1 MFSRIIFKH
10 YIDIVHAGALMKFVL
25 ILILLLVFLQGC
37 ISPTVKT
44 GDPSRYELPG
54 LANTTIFYLN
64 ISSVQVIYNVVDR
77 KSVDYRIED
86 SIQTFRYPVAVDYSG
101 NNVSMNVSII
111 SIMAKNYAHFNFSS
125 NFSGFVAFTMPG
137 GQDFTYF
144 PVDNGTIR
152 IVLPKNFT
160 AGTIFLGYV
169 QPKPDN
175 ITQDSS
181 GREVLIWNNPQNN
194 KIRVRYHQNDTPVML
209 MYLFGSLLICA
220 VIVWGYY
227 YYGIYALKK
236 KREMLEK
243 TLRK

>member
-1 MFSRIIFKH
+1 
-10 YIDIVHAGALMKFVL
+10 MKFLPV
-25 ILILLLVFLQGC
+25 LILLLVLLQGC

-54 LANTTIFYLN
+54 LVNTTIFYLN
-64 ISSVQVIYNVVDR
+64 LSSVQVIHHVVDR

-111 SIMAKNYAHFNFSS
+111 SIMAKNYAHLNFTA

-144 PVDNGTIR
+144 PTDNSTIR
-152 IVLPKNFT
+152 VVLPENFT
-160 AGTIFLGYV
+160 TATIFLGYI

-175 ITQDSS
+175 ITKDSS
-181 GREVLIWNNPQNN
+181 GREILVWNNAQNK
-194 KIRVRYHQNDTPVML
+194 KIKVRYHQNDTPVML
-209 MYLFGSLLICA
+209 LYLFGSLLVCA
-220 VIVWGYY
+220 LIVWGYY
-227 YYGIYALKK
+227 HYSISALKK
-236 KREMLEK
+236 KRETLEK
-243 TLRK
+243 FPRK